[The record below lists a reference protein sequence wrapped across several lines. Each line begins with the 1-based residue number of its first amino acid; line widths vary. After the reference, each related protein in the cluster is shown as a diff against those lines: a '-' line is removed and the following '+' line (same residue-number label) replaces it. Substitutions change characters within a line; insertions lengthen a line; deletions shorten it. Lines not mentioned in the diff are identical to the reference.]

1 MVNQTITVT
10 AASEMELLTRKNALE
25 EVNKFPTDQLKRLLK
40 LTKSPK
46 AKEYLS
52 SDLKFAILQKFL

>member
-1 MVNQTITVT
+1 MASQTITVT

-25 EVNKFPTDQLKRLLK
+25 EVNKLPTDQLKRLLK

-52 SDLKFAILQKFL
+52 SDLKFGILQKFL

>member
-1 MVNQTITVT
+1 MASQTITVT

-25 EVNKFPTDQLKRLLK
+25 EVNKLPTDQLKRLLK

>member
-1 MVNQTITVT
+1 MPSQTITVT

-25 EVNKFPTDQLKRLLK
+25 EVNKLPTDQLKRLLK